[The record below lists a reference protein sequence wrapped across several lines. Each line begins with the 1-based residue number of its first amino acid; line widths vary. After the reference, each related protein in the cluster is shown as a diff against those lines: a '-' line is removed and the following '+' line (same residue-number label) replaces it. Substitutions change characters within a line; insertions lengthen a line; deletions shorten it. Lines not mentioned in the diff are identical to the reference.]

1 MISRQLP
8 IVAFLLLA
16 LFQGCHGQGQRT
28 LYGTTGKVSE
38 ASVLYII
45 NPTTGRGTRVNKI
58 TYLSQA
64 LTVNG
69 MAFDTTDRQF
79 QGQMYIH
86 TGPYSPNYPNSLF
99 SLDVTNGVATLIS
112 ETMLPQ
118 VGQLAIDQFGTR
130 YGWQFGGL
138 NQRIDDLV
146 KFRQN
151 GKGAESFGDSGIVT
165 TGNIGIDF
173 DRKDATSLYMV
184 NFIGD
189 GAQGEIITISTA
201 TGTGAAVR
209 HIDPAAFTCT
219 SGKFDPD
226 SFETTLFGFGG
237 QYWCVETAVD
247 GGVNLNTRL
256 QVIDTATGWVNKT
269 LTSNMDNLCTLAW
282 THASTAA
289 PSSMPSRR
297 PSAKP
302 SRRPS
307 AKPSRMPSKRP
318 SAQPSVSNAPSA
330 ELPEGFYSPSFY
342 YWLIS
347 FIIGILVLGG
357 AGAAMAPGAD
367 A

>member
-1 MISRQLP
+1 MIYRQLQ
-8 IVAFLLLA
+8 IVGFLLLA
-16 LFQGCHGQGQRT
+16 LFQGCHGQKQRT
-28 LYGTTGKVSE
+28 LYGTTGKISE

-45 NPTTGRGTRVNKI
+45 NPTTGRGTRINKI
-58 TYLSQA
+58 TYQSQA

-79 QGQMYIH
+79 GGQMYIH

-151 GKGAESFGDSGIVT
+151 GMGAELFGDSGIT
-165 TGNIGIDF
+165 TVGNIGIDF

-184 NFIGD
+184 NFSGIFP
-189 GAQGEIITISTA
+189 GEIITISTA
-201 TGTGAAVR
+201 NGAGAAVK
-209 HIDPAAFTCT
+209 HIDPAAFTC
-219 SGKFDPD
+219 SGGKFDPD
-226 SFETTLFGFGG
+226 SFGTTLFGFGG
-237 QYWCVETAVD
+237 QYWCVENDVD
-247 GGVNLNTRL
+247 GGINLNTRL
-256 QVIDTATGWVNKT
+256 QVIDTATGLVNKT
-269 LTSNMDNLCTLAW
+269 LISNMDNLCTVAW
-282 THASTAA
+282 THVSTAA

-302 SRRPS
+302 SRKPS

-318 SAQPSVSNAPSA
+318 SASPSVSNAPSA
-330 ELPEGFYSPSFY
+330 ELPDGFYSPSFY

-347 FIIGILVLGG
+347 FMIGILILGG
-357 AGAAMAPGAD
+357 AGAAMTGGT
-367 A
+367 